1 MAKIVGLIPCWM
13 LPNNREANNSAIQHN
28 IKHLNLDHV
37 VIYDQAFTDEDFN
50 DQFEYVGHQPDGVG
64 FTNARNGLLEWF
76 YNSDYDYALWLDAN
90 EKVSTPTIN
99 DTVTV
104 IEAIKADKLS
114 NIDVIFST
122 LGLWVSQDRI
132 VAKQREDYM
141 THVQLIPALN
151 NKSYNWMHGLIMK
164 NFKKY
169 YNQPVFIDS
178 RCNVKLGTPEDV
190 YFSRLIRRYFNAYV
204 APTVVIT
211 KPSSNT
217 STHAGDGKG
226 KYVYPPVKF
235 EEVDQYILESV
246 EREDIKQCNIQWFR
260 DSVSIPRQE
269 YMKDKVTPYKS
280 RKKETPSP
288 VSKVGLF

>member
-1 MAKIVGLIPCWM
+1 MAKIVGLIPCLM
-13 LPNNREANNSAIQHN
+13 LDNNREANNQAIEHN
-28 IKHLNLDHV
+28 YKHLNLDAV
-37 VIYDQAFTDEDFN
+37 VIYDQAFTDSDY
-50 DQFEYVGHQPDGVG
+50 DPRYQYVGHQPDRVG

-104 IEAIKADKLS
+104 IEALKADKLS
-114 NIDVIFST
+114 KIDVIFAT

-132 VAKQREDYM
+132 IAKQREDYM

-178 RCNVKLGTPEDV
+178 RCDVKLGTPEDV

-235 EEVDQYILESV
+235 DEVDQYILESV
-246 EREDIKQCNIQWFR
+246 EREDIEQCNIQWFR
-260 DSVSIPRQE
+260 DPVSIPRQE

-280 RKKETPSP
+280 RKKESPSP
-288 VSKVGLF
+288 VTKVGLF

>member
-1 MAKIVGLIPCWM
+1 
-13 LPNNREANNSAIQHN
+13 
-28 IKHLNLDHV
+28 
-37 VIYDQAFTDEDFN
+37 
-50 DQFEYVGHQPDGVG
+50 
-64 FTNARNGLLEWF
+64 
-76 YNSDYDYALWLDAN
+76 
-90 EKVSTPTIN
+90 VSTPTIN

-104 IEAIKADKLS
+104 IEAIKADQLNK
-114 NIDVIFST
+114 IDVIFAT

-169 YNQPVFIDS
+169 YDQPVYIDS
-178 RCNVKLGTPEDV
+178 RCDVKLGTPEDV
-190 YFSRLIRRYFNAYV
+190 YFARLVRRYFNAYV

-226 KYVYPPVKF
+226 RYVYPPVKF

-246 EREDIKQCNIQWFR
+246 EQNDIKQCNIQWFK
-260 DSVSIPRQE
+260 DPVSIPRQD

-280 RKKETPSP
+280 RKKESPSP
-288 VSKVGLF
+288 VTKVGLF

>member
-1 MAKIVGLIPCWM
+1 MAKIVGLIPCLM
-13 LPNNREANNSAIQHN
+13 LENNRAANNEAIEHN
-28 IKHLNLDHV
+28 YKHLNLDAV
-37 VIYDQAFTDEDFN
+37 VIYDQAFAESDYDPRY
-50 DQFEYVGHQPDGVG
+50 QYVGHQPDRVG

-104 IEAIKADKLS
+104 IEAIKADQLNK
-114 NIDVIFST
+114 IDVIFAT

-151 NKSYNWMHGLIMK
+151 NKSYNWMLGLIMK

-169 YNQPVFIDS
+169 YDQPVYIDS
-178 RCNVKLGTPEDV
+178 RCDVKLGTPEDV
-190 YFSRLIRRYFNAYV
+190 YFSRLIRRYYNAYV

-246 EREDIKQCNIQWFR
+246 ERDNIKQCNIQWFK
-260 DSVSIPRQE
+260 DPVSIPRQE
-269 YMKDKVTPYKS
+269 YMKEKVTPYKS
-280 RKKETPSP
+280 RKKATPSP

>member
-1 MAKIVGLIPCWM
+1 MAKIVGLIPCLM
-13 LPNNREANNSAIQHN
+13 LDNNRDANKEAIEHN
-28 IKHLNLDHV
+28 YKHLNLDAIA
-37 VIYDQAFTDEDFN
+37 IYDQSFQESDYDSRFT
-50 DQFEYVGHQPDGVG
+50 YVGYQPDRVG
-64 FTNARNGLLEWF
+64 FTNARNGLLRWF
-76 YNSDYDYALWLDAN
+76 YDSDYDYAFWLDAN

-104 IEAIKADKLS
+104 IEALKADKL
-114 NIDVIFST
+114 NDIDVIFAT

-132 VAKQREDYM
+132 VAKQRDDYM

-169 YNQPVFIDS
+169 YDQPVFIDS
-178 RCNVKLGTPEDV
+178 RCDVKLGTPEDV
-190 YFSRLIRRYFNAYV
+190 YFSRLIRRYYNAYV

-217 STHAGDGKG
+217 STHAGDGNG
-226 KYVYPPVKF
+226 RYVYPPVKF
-235 EEVDQYILESV
+235 DEVDQYILENV
-246 EREDIKQCNIQWFR
+246 EKDNIKMCNVHWYQ

-269 YMKDKVTPYKS
+269 YMKDKVAPYKS
-280 RKKETPSP
+280 RKKESPSA